1 MRISVNGGHTPAAP
15 GASRF
20 IDEVTED
27 RKVKDALINEFKTR
41 GHSASDSTADSY
53 MGASEDLVT
62 QCIRANASGAE
73 LGVSIHFN
81 AGGGTGVEVL
91 YHPSDSIGKMY
102 AEKVSASLAATLG
115 LPNRGAKSRSDLYWL
130 NNTNMTAILV
140 EVCFV
145 DSQADSNA
153 YKRVGHSA
161 VASAIARAIV
171 GGTVNSGGAKWIQE
185 TTGKKRWWY
194 RHADGSY
201 TKNGWEKIGG
211 MWYLFDKNG
220 WMRTGWVTW
229 KNEKYYLQPTSTKD
243 FKEGQMRTG
252 WVKLSGVWYYFESDG
267 SMVKSEC
274 RKIDGKWYAFDS
286 KGKMKTAVKV
296 STSGSLVL

>member
-1 MRISVNGGHTPAAP
+1 MKISVNGGHTPAAP
-15 GASRF
+15 GASRY

-27 RKVKDALINEFKTR
+27 RKVKDALINELKTR

-53 MGASEDLVT
+53 MGVSEDLVT

-73 LGVSIHFN
+73 LGISIHFN

-91 YHPSDSIGKMY
+91 YHPSDGVGRRY
-102 AEKVSASLAATLG
+102 AEKVSAALASTLG

-145 DSQADSNA
+145 DSQADANA
-153 YKRVGHSA
+153 YKRIGHSA
-161 VASAIARAIV
+161 VASSIASAVV
-171 GGTVNSGGAKWIQE
+171 GGAVNSGAKWIQE
-185 TTGKKRWWY
+185 ATGKKRWWY

-201 TKNGWEKIGG
+201 TKNGWEKIDGL
-211 MWYLFDKNG
+211 WYFFDKSG
-220 WMRTGWVTW
+220 WMKTGWVKW
-229 KNEKYYLQPTSTKD
+229 KNEWYYLQPTSTKD

-252 WVKLSGVWYYFESDG
+252 WIKLDSVWYYLNADG
-267 SMVKSEC
+267 VMAKSEC
-274 RKIDGKWYAFDS
+274 KKIDGKWYAFD
-286 KGKMKTAVKV
+286 KNGKMKSVVK
-296 STSGSLVL
+296 TNTKGALVL